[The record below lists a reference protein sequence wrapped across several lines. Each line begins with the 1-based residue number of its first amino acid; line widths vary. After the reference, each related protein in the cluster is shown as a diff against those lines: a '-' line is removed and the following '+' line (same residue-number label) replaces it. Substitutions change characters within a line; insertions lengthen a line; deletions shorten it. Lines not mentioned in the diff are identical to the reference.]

1 MTYAEFNEA
10 INQLN
15 AAMADLENLYIENGG
30 EVTEDT
36 EDLETLISLLTG
48 MINKEGLDFLGAWLK
63 GKEDKKKALKAEKD
77 YITRQI
83 EANDRSIEFI
93 KSRIGFVMDIQGV
106 EKTEKSLRGYQ
117 FTRTISETTAVDK
130 AVLDILYKEKI
141 LGILS
146 DNGIPPYVKVSLSG
160 SSQAYQIAVDNHAV
174 PEGDEAIFSL
184 CVKPT
189 VRFTKPKASKE
200 E

>member
-93 KSRIGFVMDIQGV
+93 KARIGFVMDIQGV

-130 AVLDILYKEKI
+130 GVLDALYKEKI

-146 DNGIPPYVKVSLSG
+146 DNGIPPYVKITLSG
-160 SSQAYQIAVDNHAV
+160 SSQAYQIAVENHAV
-174 PEGDEAIFSL
+174 PEGDEMIFAS
-184 CVKPT
+184 CIKPT